1 MSLPPASNPANSP
14 AKREL
19 TGDNS
24 FSRKAEYFV
33 ESTVQHRE
41 MFAGAFNVSV
51 IEREGQRGTFFY
63 VKRSFPLSSL
73 LEKNKI
79 NATLISNNTRDFTL

>member
-24 FSRKAEYFV
+24 FSRKTEYFV
-33 ESTVQHRE
+33 ESTVQYRE
-41 MFAGAFNVSV
+41 MYAGAFNVSV
-51 IEREGQRGTFFY
+51 IERQGQRKTSFF
-63 VKRSFPLSSL
+63 V
-73 LEKNKI
+73 
-79 NATLISNNTRDFTL
+79 